1 MAEMEETYGSLTVV
15 QLRNICKERGLVQSG
30 VKKEIIERLIN
41 NNTSAGGG
49 GAAAAVND
57 GGSGSS
63 SPKTRPL
70 LEFRARNIC
79 TEKCP
84 FTNDIVSFTLHP
96 SSCLH
101 LSGQSGAG
109 KTTLSNFIAGI
120 IPPQRGKKMLQNTL
134 GIDVE
139 VCKWDED
146 IPEGERVGMLFQQTT
161 LLDSLTVAGN
171 VCVALENCPTAAK
184 SENNGLKNSL
194 QRNTDL

>member
-15 QLRNICKERGLVQSG
+15 QLRMCGLVQSG

-41 NNTSAGGG
+41 NNKSPASSAAAAAANDGGG
-49 GAAAAVND
+49 GAAVNND
-57 GGSGSS
+57 GGASS

-171 VCVALENCPTAAK
+171 VCVALENC
-184 SENNGLKNSL
+184 LL
-194 QRNTDL
+194 RQRVKIMD